1 MPRIIAELPP
11 TTPPRLQRQAVPRI
25 NAEPAA
31 PADSP
36 HTPRSTN
43 LQAITPSKGR
53 RQHAK
58 SDDDYEPETRLPTK
72 RAKTARGA
80 PLTLSRTPAR
90 PPTQTSRSVPPTP
103 SRGLRTPTSAAR
115 TPSQK
120 ALRAA
125 KRKQEKE
132 WKSDWNAVVARNIW
146 TVKQDFRHPESV
158 WTICLA
164 KGKLDFT

>member
-11 TTPPRLQRQAVPRI
+11 TTSPQLQRQAVPRI

-43 LQAITPSKGR
+43 LQPITPSKGR
-53 RQHAK
+53 RQHAE
-58 SDDDYEPETRLPTK
+58 SDDDYEPETRSPTK

-80 PLTLSRTPAR
+80 SG
-90 PPTQTSRSVPPTP
+90 VPPTP

-115 TPSQK
+115 TPTQK

-125 KRKQEKE
+125 KRKQEKQ

-146 TVKQDFRHPESV
+146 TVKQDFRHPKSV